1 MRKTPILLAL
11 CCSMSATPLYASF
24 EFAPT
29 DPKGLAMSGAL
40 AAVPGDAFGMRYNP
54 AAPSLSKG
62 VAAGAAFEIPYGR
75 RDLSSLSAALT
86 WSNLPFDHDGSI
98 ASSAS
103 RFAPNGYR
111 EQTVSIGYSRTLAAS
126 IHAGLSLSRFSL
138 AIDGLPDRSANGINA
153 GFMAELRP
161 GFLVGIS
168 SFNINSPSVDGG
180 ATTLPRTT
188 LAGFSY
194 RFGNGNMLSVD
205 AQADPDRP
213 ARVLTAGEFR
223 ILPSLAVMMGVGTNP
238 SVISAGTG
246 IEAAGVRAT
255 GAVSR
260 NIDLGTTAAFGLEVK
275 L

>member
-11 CCSMSATPLYASF
+11 CSCMNATPLYASF

-29 DPKGLAMSGAL
+29 DPRGVAMSGAL
-40 AAVPGDAFGMRYNP
+40 AAVAGDAFGMRYNP

-62 VAAGAAFEIPYGR
+62 ITVGAAYDIPYGK
-75 RDLSSLSAALT
+75 RDLSSLSGAAT
-86 WSNLPFDHDGSI
+86 WSNLPFDRHGAI
-98 ASSAS
+98 AASAG

-111 EQTVSIGYSRTLAAS
+111 EQTVSTGYSRTLTPS
-126 IHAGLSLSRFSL
+126 IHAGISVSRNSLS
-138 AIDGLPDRSANGINA
+138 IDGMPARSADGINA

-161 GFLVGIS
+161 ALIVGIG
-168 SFNINSPSVDGG
+168 SFNLNAPTIDGG
-180 ATTLPRTT
+180 LTKLPRTT

-194 RFGNGNMLSVD
+194 RFDNGNMLTANV
-205 AQADPDRP
+205 QADPDRP
-213 ARVLTAGEFR
+213 SRLLGAGAFG
-223 ILPSLAVMMGVGTNP
+223 ILPSMVVMMGVGTNP

-255 GAVSR
+255 GAISR
-260 NIDLGTTAAFGLEVK
+260 NIDLGTTAALGLELK

>member
-1 MRKTPILLAL
+1 MRKTPLLLAL
-11 CCSMSATPLYASF
+11 CGCMSATPLYASF

-29 DPKGLAMSGAL
+29 DPRGLAMAGAL

-62 VAAGAAFEIPYGR
+62 IAAGAAYHIPYGK
-75 RDLSSLSAALT
+75 RDLSSLSGAVT

-98 ASSAS
+98 SAS
-103 RFAPNGYR
+103 AGWFAPNGYR
-111 EQTVSIGYSRTLAAS
+111 EQTVSAGYSRTLTSS
-126 IHAGLSLSRFSL
+126 IHAGLSVTRNSL

-153 GFMAELRP
+153 GVMAELRP
-161 GFLVGIS
+161 GLIVGITS
-168 SFNINSPSVDGG
+168 CNLNSPTIDGG
-180 ATTLPRTT
+180 VTTLPRTT

-194 RFGNGNMLSVD
+194 RFENGNMLTAD

-213 ARVLTAGEFR
+213 GRALAAGEFR
-223 ILPSLAVMMGVGTNP
+223 ILPSMVVMMGVGTNP